1 MKSIFVMLSIVSG
14 ILFFFILKNSFMI
27 DLLIKDR
34 QQIMMLNEMNIK
46 FAKEVYEKYEGN
58 QDIIE
63 RLKFEAESLRNQD
76 FDKLSKKEIK
86 KLIKERNKK
95 FGIGGNL

>member
-1 MKSIFVMLSIVSG
+1 
-14 ILFFFILKNSFMI
+14 MI